1 MSPDKPS
8 LGAHLQAAV
17 SAAVLL
23 ALCQVAVETVLIAAH
38 ARQFLISP
46 TLFFGAQT
54 YDFCVKLFLLLPG
67 MGDWFR
73 GGILDSFLAA
83 GFTSKLSIGAALLLP
98 NLVVAAVLGAAVGA
112 VRWAMGRRAEV
123 LPALLVLVGLGFAVH
138 LLSWISGIYVPK
150 GWSAKVL
157 LRQAA
162 RVLVWEGAWLA
173 FASLAAAAVAAAL
186 LGRLRPAAR
195 WAVSAGLAA
204 LLVGGI
210 FTLAPSTADSS
221 VRATSEAA
229 PAPDKVVDN
238 LILISIDSLRADR
251 VHSYGNA
258 HETSPTLDRIG
269 SQGWRFG
276 NAYSSSSWTLPS
288 HMSMLTGRDVLGHG
302 VISESDRLSPAV
314 PTLAGRLKSAGLAT
328 AAIVSTPVLSS
339 RFGFNHGFD
348 SYDDH
353 TIPARNAFDAVKD
366 EPAPTVEKLATE
378 WLREHAQ
385 ERFFLFL
392 HFWDVHYDY
401 IPPAPYD
408 TMFDPDYKGTV
419 TGANFYKDKAI
430 NKHLP
435 QRDVEHLLALY
446 DGEIRWVDDHIAR
459 ILATVE
465 QLGLAGKTAVIIT
478 SDHGD
483 EFFEH
488 GYKGHGRTLYNEVTH
503 VPLVM
508 YVPGLPG
515 GQVIDTTVSHVD
527 LMPTVLALLGAEAPA
542 GLSGVDLL
550 QTGEASRLRERVAI
564 DGWLCNLKVRSDCL
578 AMQKSDAGT
587 LIHLFQP
594 LRLEFYA
601 PADVLQKKNL
611 AGKSEWPRERQMSLL
626 GSQLNGAWKSYRE
639 LRQKRGE
646 AELDAATRDRLRDL
660 GYLDN

>member
-1 MSPDKPS
+1 MSTDKPS
-8 LGAHLQAAV
+8 LGAHLQAAL

-23 ALCQVAVETVLIAAH
+23 ALCQVAVETVLISAH
-38 ARQFLISP
+38 ARNYLISP
-46 TLFFGAQT
+46 TLFFGAQM

-67 MGDWFR
+67 MSDWFR
-73 GGILDSFLAA
+73 GGILDSFLGA
-83 GFTSKLSIGAALLLP
+83 GFASKLSVGAALLLP
-98 NLVVAAVLGAAVGA
+98 NLIIAALLGVVVGAA
-112 VRWAMGRRAEV
+112 RWATGRKAEV
-123 LPALLVLVGLGFAVH
+123 LPALLLLVAFGFAVH
-138 LLSWISGIYVPK
+138 ALSWIFGIYVPK

-157 LRQAA
+157 LRHAG
-162 RVLVWEGAWLA
+162 RVFIWEGAWLA
-173 FASLAAAAVAAAL
+173 FASLAVAALGAAL

-210 FTLAPSTADSS
+210 FTLAPSTAVSS
-221 VRATSEAA
+221 VPPAGEAA
-229 PAPDKVVDN
+229 PVPDKLVDN

-251 VHSYGNA
+251 VGSYGNK
-258 HETSPTLDRIG
+258 HDTSPTMDRIG
-269 SQGWRFG
+269 RQGLRFT
-276 NAYSSSSWTLPS
+276 NAYSASSWTLPG

-314 PTLAGRLKSAGLAT
+314 PTLAGRLKNAGLAT
-328 AAIVSTPVLSS
+328 AAIVSTPVLSA

-353 TIPARNAFDAVKD
+353 TIPAPNAFDAVKD
-366 EPAPTVEKLATE
+366 EPAPTVEKLATA

-419 TGANFYKDKAI
+419 TGKDFYKDKAI

-435 QRDVEHLLALY
+435 QRDLEHLFALY

-459 ILATVE
+459 ILGVVE

-503 VPLVM
+503 IPLVM

-515 GQVIDTTVSHVD
+515 GQVVDTPVSHVD
-527 LMPTVLALLGAEAPA
+527 LMPTALALLGAEAPA
-542 GLSGVDLL
+542 GMSGVDIL
-550 QTGEASRLRERVAI
+550 QGGDGSRLRQRAAI
-564 DGWLCNLKVRSDCL
+564 NGWLCNLKVRSDCL
-578 AMQKSDAGT
+578 AMQKNDVGT

-601 PADVLQKKNL
+601 PDDVLQKKNL
-611 AGKSEWPRERQMSLL
+611 AGKSEWPRAQQMSLL
-626 GSQLNGAWKSYRE
+626 RSQLNGAWKSYRE
-639 LRQKRGE
+639 LGQKRGE